1 MSGRRDSERGV
12 ALLLVLWIFMIL
24 TVIVAQFSRAM
35 RDDAVTTHNLAEET
49 SARAVALAG
58 MSRAIY
64 SSLRMREQS
73 IEAEDTDDEE
83 EGQVGVDDGS
93 APFEYWLPDGAWHED
108 AYGGGRFKVRLTDEG
123 GKIPLNRADE
133 YLLRRVFQN
142 LGFDTDAQEEMADAI
157 MDWRDRDVLARL
169 NGAEEEY
176 YLGLRPPYRPKDGPF
191 DAVDELLA
199 VRGMTRELVF
209 GPQDEGLG
217 GEDLGDELPPIALRD
232 VFSVFNRSGN
242 INVRTAP
249 PEVLRVLM
257 GDDVDA
263 LEEILEL
270 RTEDIRAAVALVRA
284 KLGDRI
290 LARRVV
296 ARSPTTI
303 AIDAHAMM
311 DKGHVQARLGAIVE
325 IEEDADGFYIVR
337 WLDRLPAL

>member
-199 VRGMTRELVF
+199 VRG
-209 GPQDEGLG
+209 
-217 GEDLGDELPPIALRD
+217 
-232 VFSVFNRSGN
+232 
-242 INVRTAP
+242 
-249 PEVLRVLM
+249 
-257 GDDVDA
+257 
-263 LEEILEL
+263 
-270 RTEDIRAAVALVRA
+270 
-284 KLGDRI
+284 
-290 LARRVV
+290 
-296 ARSPTTI
+296 
-303 AIDAHAMM
+303 
-311 DKGHVQARLGAIVE
+311 
-325 IEEDADGFYIVR
+325 
-337 WLDRLPAL
+337 